1 MVNQEPQW
9 IEDVVD
15 VATTVSYSITRNYK
29 GYAEVEDLRQELLE
43 WCLRRQDKLR
53 EWLEVEDKKEYRLG
67 IKRLSKTLNRRADK
81 YCRREK
87 AKKSGYLATDE
98 YFYTPG
104 LVEELLPF
112 AFKGEVPT
120 KDPGAEFVSNG
131 AGDPA
136 TGGGFLATMYDIR
149 IALLKLTIGEY
160 GMLRMR
166 FEDGMKLEDIAE
178 HFDVSD
184 STISRKINTS
194 IRKIIKELGGES
206 PWH

>member
-1 MVNQEPQW
+1 MVEQEPKW

-15 VATTVSYSITRNYK
+15 VATTVAYSITRNYK

-43 WCLRRQDKLR
+43 WCLKRQDKVR
-53 EWLEVEDKKEYRLG
+53 EWLDVEDRREYQLG

-81 YCRREK
+81 YCRQEK

-104 LVEELLPF
+104 LVEQLLPY

-120 KDPGAEFVSNG
+120 KDPNNEFVSNG
-131 AGDPA
+131 GGDPA
-136 TGGGFLATMYDIR
+136 LGGGFLATMYDIR
-149 IALLKLTIGEY
+149 IALLKLTISEY

-166 FEDGMKLEDIAE
+166 FEDGMKLEDIADY
-178 HFDVSD
+178 FDVSD
-184 STISRKINTS
+184 STISRKINTA

-206 PWH
+206 PWN

>member
-1 MVNQEPQW
+1 MVEQEPKW

-15 VATTVSYSITRNYK
+15 VATTVAYSITRNYK

-43 WCLRRQDKLR
+43 WCLKRQDKVR
-53 EWLEVEDKKEYRLG
+53 EWLDVEDRREYQLG

-104 LVEELLPF
+104 LVEQLLPY

-120 KDPGAEFVSNG
+120 KDPNNEFVSNG
-131 AGDPA
+131 GGDPA
-136 TGGGFLATMYDIR
+136 LGGGFLATMYDIR
-149 IALLKLTIGEY
+149 IALLKLNIGEY

-178 HFDVSD
+178 HFNVSD

-194 IRKIIKELGGES
+194 IRKVIKVLGGES

>member
-1 MVNQEPQW
+1 MVEEKW
-9 IEDVVD
+9 VEDVFD
-15 VATTVSYSITRNYK
+15 VATTVAYSITRNYK

-43 WCLRRQDKLR
+43 WCLKRQDKVR
-53 EWLEVEDKKEYRLG
+53 EWLDVEDRKEYQLG

-104 LVEELLPF
+104 LVEQLLPY

-120 KDPGAEFVSNG
+120 KDPNNEFVSNG

-136 TGGGFLATMYDIR
+136 LGGGFLATMYDIR
-149 IALLKLTIGEY
+149 IALLKLNIGEY

-178 HFDVSD
+178 HFNVSD

-194 IRKIIKELGGES
+194 IRKVIKVLGGES

>member
-1 MVNQEPQW
+1 MVEQEPKW

-15 VATTVSYSITRNYK
+15 VATTVAYSITRNYK

-43 WCLRRQDKLR
+43 WCLKRQDKVR
-53 EWLEVEDKKEYRLG
+53 EWLDVEDRREYQLG

-104 LVEELLPF
+104 LVEQLLPY

-120 KDPGAEFVSNG
+120 KDPNNEFVSNG
-131 AGDPA
+131 GGDPA
-136 TGGGFLATMYDIR
+136 LGGGFLATMYDIR
-149 IALLKLTIGEY
+149 IALLKLNIGEY

-178 HFDVSD
+178 HFNVSD

-194 IRKIIKELGGES
+194 IRKVIKELGGES

>member
-1 MVNQEPQW
+1 MVEQEPKW
-9 IEDVVD
+9 IKDVVD
-15 VATTVSYSITRNYK
+15 VATTVAYSITRNYK

-43 WCLRRQDKLR
+43 WCLKRQDKVR
-53 EWLEVEDKKEYRLG
+53 EWLDVEDRREYQLG

-87 AKKSGYLATDE
+87 AKKSGYLSSDE

-104 LVEELLPF
+104 LVEQLLPY

-120 KDPGAEFVSNG
+120 KDPNNEFVSNG
-131 AGDPA
+131 GGDPA
-136 TGGGFLATMYDIR
+136 LGGGFLATMYDIR
-149 IALLKLTIGEY
+149 IALLKLNIGEY

-166 FEDGMKLEDIAE
+166 FEDGMKLEDIAQ

-184 STISRKINTS
+184 STISRKINTA
-194 IRKIIKELGGES
+194 IGKIIKELGGES

>member
-1 MVNQEPQW
+1 MVEQEPKW

-15 VATTVSYSITRNYK
+15 VATTVAYSITRNYK

-43 WCLRRQDKLR
+43 WCLKRQDKVR
-53 EWLEVEDKKEYRLG
+53 EWLDVEDRREYQLG

-81 YCRREK
+81 YCRQEK

-104 LVEELLPF
+104 LVEQLLPY
-112 AFKGEVPT
+112 AFKGEIPT
-120 KDPGAEFVSNG
+120 KDPNNEFVSNG
-131 AGDPA
+131 GGDPA
-136 TGGGFLATMYDIR
+136 LGGGFLATMYDIR
-149 IALLKLTIGEY
+149 IALLKLNIGEY

>member
-1 MVNQEPQW
+1 MVEQEPKW

-15 VATTVSYSITRNYK
+15 VATTVAYSITRNYK

-43 WCLRRQDKLR
+43 WCLKRQDKVR
-53 EWLEVEDKKEYRLG
+53 EWLDVEDRREYQLG

-104 LVEELLPF
+104 LIEQLLPY

-120 KDPGAEFVSNG
+120 KDPNNEFVSNG
-131 AGDPA
+131 GGDPA
-136 TGGGFLATMYDIR
+136 LGGGFLATMYDIR
-149 IALLKLTIGEY
+149 IALLKLNIGEY

-166 FEDGMKLEDIAE
+166 FEDSMKLEDIAE
-178 HFDVSD
+178 HFNVSD

-194 IRKIIKELGGES
+194 IRKVIKVLGGES

>member
-1 MVNQEPQW
+1 MVEEKW
-9 IEDVVD
+9 VEDVVD
-15 VATTVSYSITRNYK
+15 VATTVAYSITRNYK

-43 WCLRRQDKLR
+43 WCLKRQDKIR
-53 EWLEVEDKKEYRLG
+53 EWLNVEDRREYQLG

-104 LVEELLPF
+104 LVEQLLPY

-120 KDPGAEFVSNG
+120 KDPNNEFVSNG
-131 AGDPA
+131 GGDPA
-136 TGGGFLATMYDIR
+136 LGGGFLATMYDIR
-149 IALLKLTIGEY
+149 IASLKLNIGEY

-178 HFDVSD
+178 HFNVSD
-184 STISRKINTS
+184 STISRKINTA
-194 IRKIIKELGGES
+194 IRKIIKELGGET

>member
-1 MVNQEPQW
+1 MVEQEPKW

-15 VATTVSYSITRNYK
+15 VATTVAYSITRNYK

-43 WCLRRQDKLR
+43 WCLKRQDKVR
-53 EWLEVEDKKEYRLG
+53 EWLDVEDRKEYQLG

-104 LVEELLPF
+104 LVEQLLPY

-120 KDPGAEFVSNG
+120 KDPNNEFVSNG

-136 TGGGFLATMYDIR
+136 LGGGFLATMYDIR
-149 IALLKLTIGEY
+149 IALLKLNIGEY

-178 HFDVSD
+178 HFNVSD

-194 IRKIIKELGGES
+194 IRKVIKVLGGES